1 MEQFFGYFRYGFFAG
16 VYHLLFMLTLPFAI
30 LVALGGDIIV
40 GIFIFLSATPVFRFL
55 REKSI
60 LTKVVRSQQRTVKA
74 QERYQNAQRRE
85 VEQFKK
91 ENPIEV
97 VVYPQVLELSEYL
110 DESGAIL
117 DNEFTERWIRLFFD
131 ENYIFKTWQ
140 FSPVVAEMVNTP
152 GMMSLPF
159 MDSAQMWGQYIQEQF
174 QTKGECNLQTLPNS
188 IITGPKF
195 LVIGPDS
202 KTYLAGS
209 FEEE

>member
-1 MEQFFGYFRYGFFAG
+1 
-16 VYHLLFMLTLPFAI
+16 
-30 LVALGGDIIV
+30 
-40 GIFIFLSATPVFRFL
+40 
-55 REKSI
+55 
-60 LTKVVRSQQRTVKA
+60 
-74 QERYQNAQRRE
+74 
-85 VEQFKK
+85 
-91 ENPIEV
+91 
-97 VVYPQVLELSEYL
+97 L

-152 GMMSLPF
+152 GMMSIPF
-159 MDSAQMWGQYIQEQF
+159 FDSAQMWGHYIQEQF